1 MMPMRCRISPVNR
14 VLLAFALLL
23 ALSGCGKQHF
33 TTEEHIQR
41 AKDFSAESK
50 YNEAFIELRNV
61 LQQQPIHPQGNLL
74 LAEIILKMGDPFLAE
89 TSLKKAREIGV
100 STQSTQM
107 LMSRVL
113 MAQGRFNDVLQE
125 ATLNPDA
132 SLENRLDYMNIRGEA
147 LMALSRVDES
157 CAQFDAML
165 HLRPGHSTALLG
177 QSRCA
182 AARKDFA
189 LSRRLI
195 DEAIR
200 ADPRHTENWIQ
211 LGHMER
217 GQGRYIEAETAYGKA
232 LSIRPSDVDALMG
245 RAMARLKMRKF
256 DAARQDMKIARAI
269 VPSSP
274 LPTHMLGIE
283 AYYHGDHQ
291 EAKIQFQRVLN
302 ALPDYLPSIFWQ
314 GLTDLNLDNVE
325 QALKG
330 LSYYMERK
338 PDDQTA
344 KVLLAYA
351 QARQGNK
358 ISAEKTLKALRN
370 LGLEDAA
377 VLSMSGQTYLAL
389 GKLEEAQRYLREAL
403 TKDPKNVELK
413 LSLAESHRQKREY
426 DDFLRELNEAVALEP
441 ASIQL
446 QSQYA
451 QALIAQDKKE
461 AARAKIMEMRR
472 LFPKSTQPQYLAASM
487 ALKAGDQHSARQ
499 AFGEML
505 NVDPTSATAYMNLAR
520 MDIGEGKIEQA
531 KQRFLDLYR
540 RDNKNYTAM
549 IGMAAI
555 HYAVNDLKAQR
566 EWLEKA
572 IRVRPKALEPVLLL
586 AKNLLSTG
594 QGQQALSLASQANQA
609 EPTNPATLQLL
620 ADVQS
625 ANGAHDSARSS
636 YTRLTTLTPEA
647 PAAWFQLGLAHEK
660 SGFHKAAIAAFRKA
674 TELSPRYLYARL
686 ELARTEA
693 KDGNLPEA
701 QRLIVAIK
709 NDFPKSAPTYLLAGD
724 LYMGQ
729 KKPAEALK
737 EYEQG
742 TSIKPSTQLTMR
754 TANALLVL
762 GRGNAAETLLRQWLR
777 QYPTDMVVRLNLAGL
792 CASTGKFEAALAE
805 YDQINRTRPNQPE
818 ILNDMAWLH
827 QKLGNVARALS
838 LSEQALKLAPA
849 NPNLMDTLG
858 WLLLQTGE
866 QRRALDLLE
875 KAARLAPKD
884 PAIQYHHAAA
894 LARSG
899 AVEEARQVLR
909 RLLKTTHSFRERV
922 DAETLLKG
930 L

>member
-1 MMPMRCRISPVNR
+1 MKRFIRPCARA
-14 VLLAFALLL
+14 LLAFTLLL
-23 ALSGCGKQHF
+23 ALAGCGKPHF

-41 AKDFSAESK
+41 AKDFSANSR
-50 YNEAFIELRNV
+50 YSEAFIELRNV
-61 LQQQPIHPQGNLL
+61 LQQQPDHPQGNLL

-100 STQSTQM
+100 SVKSTRM
-107 LMSRVL
+107 LMSRAL

-125 ATLNPDA
+125 VALDPDA
-132 SLENRLDYMNIRGEA
+132 SLENRLDQMNIRGEA
-147 LMALSRVDES
+147 LMALSRANES
-157 CAQFDAML
+157 CDQFDAML
-165 HLRPGHSTALLG
+165 RLRPGHPPALLG
-177 QSRCA
+177 KSRCA
-182 AARKDFA
+182 AARQDFA
-189 LSRRLI
+189 LSRKII
-195 DEAIR
+195 DEAIQL
-200 ADPRHTENWIQ
+200 DPTHTESWIQ

-217 GQGRYIEAETAYGKA
+217 GQNRYAEAETAYGKA
-232 LSIRPSDVDALMG
+232 LATRPSDVDALMG
-245 RAMARLKMRKF
+245 RAMARLKLRKF

-269 VPSSP
+269 IPSSP

-283 AYYHGDHQ
+283 AYYHGDYH

-302 ALPDYLPSIFWQ
+302 VLPDYLPSLFWQ

-403 TKDPKNVELK
+403 AKDPINVELK

-446 QSQYA
+446 HSQYT

-461 AARAKIMEMRR
+461 AARAKIAEMRR
-472 LFPKSTQPQYLAASM
+472 LFPKSTQPQYLEASM
-487 ALKAGDQHSARQ
+487 ALKAGDRNSARQ

-505 NVDPTSATAYMNLAR
+505 NIDPTSATAYMNLAR
-520 MDIGEGKIEQA
+520 MDLGEGKVEQA
-531 KQRFLDLYR
+531 KQRFLGLYR
-540 RDNKNYTAM
+540 RDNNNYTAL

-566 EWLEKA
+566 EWLGKA
-572 IRVRPKALEPVLLL
+572 IRVRPKALEPILLL

-594 QGQQALSLASQANQA
+594 QGQQALSLATQAYQA
-609 EPTNPATLQLL
+609 EPANPATLRLL

-625 ANGAHDSARSS
+625 ANGAHDNARSS
-636 YTRLTTLTPEA
+636 YTRLTTLTPDA
-647 PAAWFQLGLAHEK
+647 PEAWFQLGLAHERT
-660 SGFHKAAIAAFRKA
+660 GFRKAAIAALRKA
-674 TELSPRYLYARL
+674 TELSPLYLYARL

-693 KDGNLPEA
+693 KDGNLAEA
-701 QRLIVAIK
+701 HRLVTMIK
-709 NDFPKSAPTYLLAGD
+709 NDFPRSAPAYLLAGD
-724 LYMGQ
+724 LYLGQ
-729 KKPAEALK
+729 KKPAEALR

-742 TSIKPSTQLTMR
+742 ASIKPSTQLTMR
-754 TANALLVL
+754 SANALLAL

-777 QYPTDMVVRLNLAGL
+777 QYPTDRVARLNLAGL

-805 YDQINRTRPNQPE
+805 YEQINRAKPNQPE

-827 QKLGNVARALS
+827 QKHGNVTRALS
-838 LSEQALKLAPA
+838 LSEQALKLAPD

-858 WLLLQTGE
+858 WILLQQGE
-866 QRRALDLLE
+866 QRRALVLLR
-875 KAARLAPKD
+875 KAAELAPKH
-884 PAIQYHHAAA
+884 PSIQYHFAAV
-894 LARSG
+894 LARTG
-899 AVEEARQVLR
+899 DVEKARQVLQ
-909 RLLKTTHSFRERV
+909 LLLTTAPSFRERA